1 MFERLYRTDLLD
13 DGTGHGGLWP
23 RSGRARRRAQERAV
37 SRLVSEV
44 RWVWRSACQGT
55 PLAQVVYTPSGPT
68 RAVPQI
74 GHVDLGP
81 PISFTVQIR
90 PGQTIADFLA
100 VAPAIAPAFNV
111 AELAITPLV
120 PHWLNVVLVEP
131 EALVPVP
138 AGPVE
143 AYFEDLRY
151 AT

>member
-1 MFERLYRTDLLD
+1 MLGRLHRTDLLD
-13 DGTGHGGLWP
+13 DDTTRTGFWP
-23 RSGRARRRAQERAV
+23 RSGRARRREQERAT

-55 PLAQVVYTPSGPT
+55 PLAQVVYTPSGTT
-68 RAVPQI
+68 RAAPQI

-81 PISFTVQIR
+81 PISFTVQVR
-90 PGQTIADFLA
+90 PGQTIEDFHAAAPA
-100 VAPAIAPAFNV
+100 VAHAFDV
-111 AELAITPLV
+111 PELAITPLV

-131 EALVPVP
+131 TRLVSVP
-138 AGPVE
+138 TGPVE

>member
-1 MFERLYRTDLLD
+1 MFGRLYESDLLD
-13 DGTGHGGLWP
+13 DGTTRTGFWP
-23 RSGRARRRAQERAV
+23 RSNRARRREQERAA
-37 SRLVSEV
+37 SRLISEV

-55 PLAQVVYTPSGPT
+55 PLAQIVYTPSGPT

-131 EALVPVP
+131 TRLVSVP

-151 AT
+151 GT

>member
-1 MFERLYRTDLLD
+1 MFERLYRMDLLD
-13 DGTGHGGLWP
+13 DDTTRTGFWP

-37 SRLVSEV
+37 SRMVSEV
-44 RWVWRSACQGT
+44 RFVWRSACQGT
-55 PLAQVVYTPSGPT
+55 PLAPIVYTPSGPT

-90 PGQTIADFLA
+90 PGQTIDDFLA
-100 VAPAIAPAFNV
+100 AAPAIAHAFDV

-131 EALVPVP
+131 TRLVSVP